1 MGEAVDTL
9 KIQHMDG
16 VQIVGFTESKLIDAE
31 IIQQVGDEL
40 LATVASVKEGDK
52 IVLSFRDVHFMSS
65 AMLGRLVMF
74 YKKCQQADIPVKV
87 CSVSPDIFE
96 VFKITKLN
104 KMFDVQK
111 DEQQA
116 LKSFTKK
123 GWFG

>member
-1 MGEAVDTL
+1 METL
-9 KIQHMDG
+9 KIQPMDG

-31 IIQQVGDEL
+31 VIQQVGDEL
-40 LATVASVKEGDK
+40 LKLAQSPQAENK
-52 IVLSFRDVHFMSS
+52 IVLSFRDVQFMSS
-65 AMLGRLVMF
+65 AMLGKLVMF
-74 YKKCQQADIPVKV
+74 HKKCQQADISVKV
-87 CSVSPDIFE
+87 CSVSSDIFE

-111 DEQQA
+111 DEQHA